1 MKGLIAK
8 KVGMTQ
14 VFDESG
20 NLTPVTVIRVEPNTV
35 VATKTKETCGYDAVV
50 LGVDDMKSNKAN
62 KAYAGIFPE
71 NVSPKRTLKEFRDF
85 EKEVKV
91 GDSVGLELFNES
103 RFLDVTA
110 TSKGKGF
117 QGVMKRWGFHGGRA
131 THGSKFHREPGGT
144 GNCTTPGHCFKNTK
158 LPGRM
163 GFRRVTVQNLKI
175 VKIDPELNVILVR
188 GAVPGNKDCT
198 LIVKSAVKK
207 LHGGIRI
214 MEKKVYSTDGKELRT
229 ITLDDK
235 VFGLP
240 VNDDVIYYAITN
252 ELANM
257 RVGTA
262 CTKGRAEVH
271 GSNAKPY
278 KQKGTG
284 NARRGDKKSPI
295 MVGGGTIFGPKP
307 RDFSYSMPKKA
318 KRLAMKS
325 ILSMQAQ
332 SDRFTVVE
340 DFTVESGK
348 TKDLVKILDNFVK
361 GERTVIV
368 LKDDDAKI
376 KQAGRNIPSLSFL
389 SYNRLRAHDLYYAR
403 KIVILEG
410 AVKNLSD
417 FYAEDK
423 EAE

>member
-1 MKGLIAK
+1 
-8 KVGMTQ
+8 
-14 VFDESG
+14 
-20 NLTPVTVIRVEPNTV
+20 
-35 VATKTKETCGYDAVV
+35 
-50 LGVDDMKSNKAN
+50 
-62 KAYAGIFPE
+62 
-71 NVSPKRTLKEFRDF
+71 
-85 EKEVKV
+85 
-91 GDSVGLELFNES
+91 
-103 RFLDVTA
+103 
-110 TSKGKGF
+110 
-117 QGVMKRWGFHGGRA
+117 
-131 THGSKFHREPGGT
+131 
-144 GNCTTPGHCFKNTK
+144 
-158 LPGRM
+158 
-163 GFRRVTVQNLKI
+163 
-175 VKIDPELNVILVR
+175 
-188 GAVPGNKDCT
+188 
-198 LIVKSAVKK
+198 
-207 LHGGIRI
+207 

-348 TKDLVKILDNFVK
+348 TKDLVKIVDNFVK

>member
-1 MKGLIAK
+1 
-8 KVGMTQ
+8 
-14 VFDESG
+14 
-20 NLTPVTVIRVEPNTV
+20 
-35 VATKTKETCGYDAVV
+35 
-50 LGVDDMKSNKAN
+50 
-62 KAYAGIFPE
+62 
-71 NVSPKRTLKEFRDF
+71 
-85 EKEVKV
+85 
-91 GDSVGLELFNES
+91 
-103 RFLDVTA
+103 
-110 TSKGKGF
+110 
-117 QGVMKRWGFHGGRA
+117 
-131 THGSKFHREPGGT
+131 
-144 GNCTTPGHCFKNTK
+144 
-158 LPGRM
+158 
-163 GFRRVTVQNLKI
+163 
-175 VKIDPELNVILVR
+175 
-188 GAVPGNKDCT
+188 
-198 LIVKSAVKK
+198 
-207 LHGGIRI
+207 
-214 MEKKVYSTDGKELRT
+214 MEKKVYSTSGKELRT

-284 NARRGDKKSPI
+284 NARRGDKKSPN
-295 MVGGGTIFGPKP
+295 MVGGCTIFGPKP

-318 KRLAMKS
+318 KQLAIKS

-348 TKDLVKILDNFVK
+348 TKDLAQILNNFAK
-361 GERTVIV
+361 DERTVIV

-376 KQAGRNIPSLSFL
+376 KQAGRNLPFVSFL
-389 SYNRLRAHDLYYAR
+389 SFNRLRAHDLFYAR
-403 KIVILEG
+403 KVVILES

-423 EAE
+423 EAK

>member
-1 MKGLIAK
+1 
-8 KVGMTQ
+8 
-14 VFDESG
+14 
-20 NLTPVTVIRVEPNTV
+20 
-35 VATKTKETCGYDAVV
+35 
-50 LGVDDMKSNKAN
+50 
-62 KAYAGIFPE
+62 
-71 NVSPKRTLKEFRDF
+71 
-85 EKEVKV
+85 
-91 GDSVGLELFNES
+91 
-103 RFLDVTA
+103 
-110 TSKGKGF
+110 
-117 QGVMKRWGFHGGRA
+117 
-131 THGSKFHREPGGT
+131 
-144 GNCTTPGHCFKNTK
+144 
-158 LPGRM
+158 
-163 GFRRVTVQNLKI
+163 
-175 VKIDPELNVILVR
+175 
-188 GAVPGNKDCT
+188 
-198 LIVKSAVKK
+198 
-207 LHGGIRI
+207 

-257 RVGTA
+257 RTGTA

-284 NARRGDKKSPI
+284 NARRGDKKSPLC
-295 MVGGGTIFGPKP
+295 VGGGTIFGPKP

-348 TKDLVKILDNFVK
+348 TKDLVKILDNFAK
-361 GERTVIV
+361 NERTVVV
-368 LKDDDAKI
+368 LKDDDEMI
-376 KQAGRNIPSLSFL
+376 KRAGRNIPALSFL
-389 SYNRLRAHDLYYAR
+389 SYNRLRAHDLFYAR
-403 KIVILEG
+403 KVVVLES

>member
-1 MKGLIAK
+1 
-8 KVGMTQ
+8 
-14 VFDESG
+14 
-20 NLTPVTVIRVEPNTV
+20 
-35 VATKTKETCGYDAVV
+35 
-50 LGVDDMKSNKAN
+50 
-62 KAYAGIFPE
+62 
-71 NVSPKRTLKEFRDF
+71 
-85 EKEVKV
+85 
-91 GDSVGLELFNES
+91 
-103 RFLDVTA
+103 
-110 TSKGKGF
+110 
-117 QGVMKRWGFHGGRA
+117 
-131 THGSKFHREPGGT
+131 
-144 GNCTTPGHCFKNTK
+144 
-158 LPGRM
+158 
-163 GFRRVTVQNLKI
+163 
-175 VKIDPELNVILVR
+175 
-188 GAVPGNKDCT
+188 
-198 LIVKSAVKK
+198 
-207 LHGGIRI
+207 

-376 KQAGRNIPSLSFL
+376 MQAGRNIPSLSFL

>member
-1 MKGLIAK
+1 
-8 KVGMTQ
+8 
-14 VFDESG
+14 
-20 NLTPVTVIRVEPNTV
+20 
-35 VATKTKETCGYDAVV
+35 
-50 LGVDDMKSNKAN
+50 
-62 KAYAGIFPE
+62 
-71 NVSPKRTLKEFRDF
+71 
-85 EKEVKV
+85 
-91 GDSVGLELFNES
+91 
-103 RFLDVTA
+103 
-110 TSKGKGF
+110 
-117 QGVMKRWGFHGGRA
+117 
-131 THGSKFHREPGGT
+131 
-144 GNCTTPGHCFKNTK
+144 
-158 LPGRM
+158 
-163 GFRRVTVQNLKI
+163 
-175 VKIDPELNVILVR
+175 
-188 GAVPGNKDCT
+188 
-198 LIVKSAVKK
+198 
-207 LHGGIRI
+207 

-271 GSNAKPY
+271 GSNTKPY

>member
-1 MKGLIAK
+1 
-8 KVGMTQ
+8 
-14 VFDESG
+14 
-20 NLTPVTVIRVEPNTV
+20 
-35 VATKTKETCGYDAVV
+35 
-50 LGVDDMKSNKAN
+50 
-62 KAYAGIFPE
+62 
-71 NVSPKRTLKEFRDF
+71 
-85 EKEVKV
+85 
-91 GDSVGLELFNES
+91 
-103 RFLDVTA
+103 
-110 TSKGKGF
+110 
-117 QGVMKRWGFHGGRA
+117 
-131 THGSKFHREPGGT
+131 
-144 GNCTTPGHCFKNTK
+144 
-158 LPGRM
+158 
-163 GFRRVTVQNLKI
+163 
-175 VKIDPELNVILVR
+175 
-188 GAVPGNKDCT
+188 
-198 LIVKSAVKK
+198 
-207 LHGGIRI
+207 
-214 MEKKVYSTDGKELRT
+214 MEKKVYSTSGKELRT

-307 RDFSYSMPKKA
+307 RDFSYAMPRKA

-340 DFTVESGK
+340 DFTIESGK
-348 TKDLVKILDNFVK
+348 TKDLVKILSNFANN
-361 GERTVIV
+361 ERTVIV

-376 KQAGRNIPSLSFL
+376 KRAGKNIPTVSFL
-389 SYNRLRAHDLYYAR
+389 SYNRLRAHDLFYAR
-403 KIVILEG
+403 KIVILES

-423 EAE
+423 EAK

>member
-1 MKGLIAK
+1 
-8 KVGMTQ
+8 
-14 VFDESG
+14 
-20 NLTPVTVIRVEPNTV
+20 
-35 VATKTKETCGYDAVV
+35 
-50 LGVDDMKSNKAN
+50 
-62 KAYAGIFPE
+62 
-71 NVSPKRTLKEFRDF
+71 
-85 EKEVKV
+85 
-91 GDSVGLELFNES
+91 
-103 RFLDVTA
+103 
-110 TSKGKGF
+110 
-117 QGVMKRWGFHGGRA
+117 
-131 THGSKFHREPGGT
+131 
-144 GNCTTPGHCFKNTK
+144 
-158 LPGRM
+158 
-163 GFRRVTVQNLKI
+163 
-175 VKIDPELNVILVR
+175 
-188 GAVPGNKDCT
+188 
-198 LIVKSAVKK
+198 
-207 LHGGIRI
+207 
-214 MEKKVYSTDGKELRT
+214 MEKKVYSTSGKELRT

-262 CTKGRAEVH
+262 CTKTRAEVH

-284 NARRGDKKSPI
+284 NARRGDKKSPV

-318 KRLAMKS
+318 KRLAIKS

-348 TKDLVKILDNFVK
+348 TKDLVKILNNFSK
-361 GERTVIV
+361 DERTVIV

-376 KQAGRNIPSLSFL
+376 KQSGKNLPNVSFL
-389 SYNRLRAHDLYYAR
+389 AYNRLRAHDLFYAR
-403 KIVILEG
+403 KVVVLES

-423 EAE
+423 EAK